1 MLGPTRRVLSRH
13 VCHLVGLGR
22 SVIAIVFISSAHATI
37 SAPAP
42 EQTPQTVS
50 IDFSADATV
59 QFTLIDGRL
68 AGVSGHI
75 GKIQTN
81 ASFDGC
87 KALTNLRLDN
97 FKVIRDDLKR
107 QDPQQSVTLLFD
119 VGSDDDRRFGQLP
132 RVQLTFD
139 LRNINHA
146 LITRRT
152 SDGGYF
158 SDQLCPGRIA
168 S

>member
-1 MLGPTRRVLSRH
+1 MLGHIRSVLSWR
-13 VCHLVGLGR
+13 VCYLVGLGR
-22 SVIAIVFISSAHATI
+22 SVIALVFISSAHANI
-37 SAPAP
+37 SVPAP

-50 IDFSADATV
+50 IAFAADATV

-68 AGVSGHI
+68 ASLSGHI

-81 ASFDGC
+81 ASFDDC
-87 KALTNLRLDN
+87 KTLRNLRLDN
-97 FKVIRDDLKR
+97 FKLIRDDLKR
-107 QDPQQSVTLLFD
+107 QDPQQSITLLFD

-139 LRNINHA
+139 ARKINHA

-152 SDGGYF
+152 SDSGYF
-158 SDQLCPGRIA
+158 SDQLCPGRIG